1 MPTSIGPIIKVDGEK
16 EYRASMKNIITAT
29 KELDSELKATAT
41 SFDKSGKAQN
51 TNAQKVD
58 ALKKK
63 IELQKKA
70 ISEANDMC

>member
-16 EYRASMKNIITAT
+16 EYRASMKNIITTT
-29 KELDSELKATAT
+29 KELDSELRATAT

-51 TNAQKVD
+51 TNAQKVE

-70 ISEANDMC
+70 IQDANEM